1 MSRSPLR
8 SVIVTHL
15 RLLCSSLTD
24 HVSFTWSA
32 GDASPP
38 SRRPQGPRTSR
49 VVAVALVVVDVCTD
63 PVLPRW
69 LTKAHQ
75 LWRGLARRWGKV
87 SRRAVARTVSAT
99 LFGRNEPP
107 SPARA
112 RPSLPPRDG
121 R

>member
-15 RLLCSSLTD
+15 RLPCSSLTD

-75 LWRGLARRWGKV
+75 LWRGLARRWGKA
-87 SRRAVARTVSAT
+87 RARGRPHCECHAV
-99 LFGRNEPP
+99 GRNEPP

-112 RPSLPPRDG
+112 RASSRPDG